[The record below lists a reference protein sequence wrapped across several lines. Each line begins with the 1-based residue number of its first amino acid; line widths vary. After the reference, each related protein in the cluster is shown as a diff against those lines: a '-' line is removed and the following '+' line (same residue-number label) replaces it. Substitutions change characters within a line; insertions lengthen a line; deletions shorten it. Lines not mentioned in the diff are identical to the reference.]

1 MSAHIYRR
9 LWARGPRLSRTMGV
23 VFAFLYGIIA
33 LLYPGSFIV
42 AGKTIQPELSRFDC
56 HHEIIYLIY
65 CSFVTVATV
74 GYGDIMPTSA
84 PANAS

>member
-1 MSAHIYRR
+1 
-9 LWARGPRLSRTMGV
+9 MGV

-56 HHEIIYLIY
+56 HLEIIYLIY
-65 CSFVTVATV
+65 YSFVIPTTM

-84 PANAS
+84 PANAHRAVLRRSGDGWAWNVSKPL